1 MLSVLFVDI
10 RGFTS
15 LAEKTSP
22 TDVAAQLNRFYEAAS
37 KAIFRQDGTL
47 DKLVGDQVMAFFG
60 PPLNHDDHARRA
72 VTTALEISRA
82 IGEFATD
89 DALAV
94 GVGITTGE
102 AFVGNVGGSDVTD
115 YTVLGDTV
123 NVAARLESKALSGE
137 ILISQATY
145 DQVADAF
152 PHATRREL
160 ALKGKSDRVIAWQIA
175 EISSTTEL
183 QP

>member
-22 TDVAAQLNRFYEAAS
+22 TDIASQLNRFYDLAS

-60 PPLNHDDHARRA
+60 PPLNHEDHARRA
-72 VTTALEISRA
+72 VTTALEIRRA
-82 IGEFATD
+82 ISEFAPTD
-89 DALAV
+89 TLAI

-102 AFVGNVGGSDVTD
+102 AFVGNVGGADVTD

-123 NVAARLESKALSGE
+123 NVAARLESEALSGE
-137 ILISQATY
+137 ILISQQTY
-145 DQVADAF
+145 DRVADDF

-160 ALKGKSDRVIAWQIA
+160 LLKGKSERVIAWQIA
-175 EISSTTEL
+175 ATIATADS
-183 QP
+183 